1 MVGHMKAAGFM
12 SAVLGFVSRSA
23 TGRRTQASVPAC
35 RRANLPRELPG
46 KGSQCP
52 IFDTQRIPTLRFH
65 TWV

>member
-1 MVGHMKAAGFM
+1 MKAAGFM

-23 TGRRTQASVPAC
+23 TGRRTQRVLQLVEGQIFL
-35 RRANLPRELPG
+35 ANYPG
-46 KGSQCP
+46 KGSQCR